1 MVILDSNTKKRK
13 KSFWPTFW
21 SKVGAVGIRTK
32 IMGIVALCIICSA
45 IAMVWYTQHDMSAA
59 LRSELQEGGLA
70 IGTGLAAQGRD
81 LILTHND
88 FALYTLVRETQD
100 ADDDLIYIF
109 VLDAE
114 DNVLVHTFDG
124 GFPRDLLG
132 VNDVQPEEAFHIQ
145 ALQTEDDTIQDIA
158 VPVLGGKA
166 GMIRLGMSESA
177 IDAAVAG
184 NIRNMLLWFTL
195 ILVLG
200 LSVAYGLASILTVP
214 ITRLAQAAR
223 AVGKGDFRWK
233 APVWAKDEIGSLGTA
248 FNEMSK
254 DLERKGKMQAR
265 LLAKVINAQ
274 EEERK
279 RIARELHD
287 ETSQA
292 LTSLMVGLRYIEDSA
307 DITSVKKEVIAL
319 RKLAAQTLDEVHRLA
334 TELRPSVLDDLGLVE
349 AVEKYT
355 REFSTKMNIN
365 VDTHV
370 GLIRGVRLP
379 SDIEVTVYRIVQE
392 ALTNVAKY
400 ARAENVSVI
409 LRYRDSSLV
418 AVIEDDGIGFDVNGI
433 LTSQNKEKLGLFGMY
448 ERASI
453 IGGRLSIESQLGS
466 GTTIY
471 LEVPVKSLEEV
482 KDGKDKVAS
491 GR

>member
-1 MVILDSNTKKRK
+1 M
-13 KSFWPTFW
+13 
-21 SKVGAVGIRTK
+21 
-32 IMGIVALCIICSA
+32 
-45 IAMVWYTQHDMSAA
+45 
-59 LRSELQEGGLA
+59 QEGGLA

-81 LILTHND
+81 LILTHNE

-124 GFPRDLLG
+124 GFPMDLLG
-132 VNDVQPEEAFHIQ
+132 VNDVQPEEAYHIQ
-145 ALQTEDDTIQDIA
+145 ALQAEDDTIQDIA
-158 VPVLGGKA
+158 IPVLGGKA
-166 GMIRLGMSESA
+166 GMIRLGMSEST
-177 IDAAVAG
+177 IDTAVAG
-184 NIRNMLLWFTL
+184 HIRNMLLWFTL

-233 APVWAKDEIGSLGTA
+233 SPVWAKDEIGSLGAA

-254 DLERKGKMQAR
+254 DLERKEKLQAD

-292 LTSLMVGLRYIEDSA
+292 LTSLMVGLRFIEDSA
-307 DITSVKKEVIAL
+307 DITSVTKEVANL
-319 RKLAAQTLDEVHRLA
+319 RMLAAQTLDEVHRLA
-334 TELRPSVLDDLGLVE
+334 TELRPSVLDDLGLV
-349 AVEKYT
+349 AAMEKYAK
-355 REFSTKMNIN
+355 EFSIKMNIN

-370 GLIRGVRLP
+370 GGLRGLRLP

-400 ARAENVSVI
+400 ARAKNVSVV

-418 AVIEDDGIGFDVNGI
+418 AIIEDDGIGFDVNGI

-448 ERASI
+448 ER
-453 IGGRLSIESQLGS
+453 
-466 GTTIY
+466 
-471 LEVPVKSLEEV
+471 
-482 KDGKDKVAS
+482 
-491 GR
+491 